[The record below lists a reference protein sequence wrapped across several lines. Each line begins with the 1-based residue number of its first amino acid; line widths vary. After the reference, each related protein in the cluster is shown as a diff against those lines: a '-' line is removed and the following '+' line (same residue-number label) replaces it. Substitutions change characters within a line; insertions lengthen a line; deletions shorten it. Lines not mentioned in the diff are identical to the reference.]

1 MGELQGALYVP
12 KIRDS
17 KHTTAG
23 VHEGLKMKI
32 VCDACGAKYSIADE
46 KVAGKVFKI
55 RCKKCSNIIV
65 VRGNA
70 NEEAGAAAAP
80 AEEPQPNKDTKVF
93 DYQGYDS
100 PQDAMADEGEWHLVI
115 DQEQVGPMTSAE
127 VRQRFAAGDV
137 DTESYIWKEGFA
149 DWERLPD
156 VPEFADLEGGQA
168 GGAGLGGGGGMFGD
182 SDPMPEATTEAPA
195 PAGGVLAAAAASS
208 DLFGGGASGGA
219 DLFGGGGG
227 ASEGA
232 DLFGGGSSSVGD
244 NTGEIPMS
252 KEAEAQLKGQRNEN
266 SVLFSLGN
274 LAALASDSPKAATAA
289 PAVSSGGGGISN
301 TGGSEGSGLIDIR
314 SMASVYLADKG
325 GAGGGGSSTPT
336 GSADDLPV
344 FSQSA
349 FESASPVL
357 LPTQSSG
364 TDNKVLYALVGV
376 IAALVVAAA
385 ILIVVVL
392 KGGDDKE
399 GGEVASAEG
408 AATVEGGDD
417 APKTDPAAAAEGTET
432 ETDDPETADPAE
444 TGDPE
449 TADPSEAA
457 DPEETADPVEPKE
470 TSSAGSSRSDKR
482 KERESKAKTRD
493 AKTPTTR
500 PDPKPEADTGGSCDE
515 VTCLVDP
522 GKACCKKYNKK
533 SSSSSSSSSSSNSN
547 LPESPSRSDIT
558 KGIGAVRGRVT
569 SCGDKHGGK
578 GTVKVKIKIGSN
590 GKVQSAAASG
600 GGSELRSCVASAV
613 KRASFPKTQK
623 GVSVTYPFVFR

>member
-1 MGELQGALYVP
+1 
-12 KIRDS
+12 
-17 KHTTAG
+17 
-23 VHEGLKMKI
+23 MKI

-70 NEEAGAAAAP
+70 EEAAAAAP
-80 AEEPQPNKDTKVF
+80 QEQQPNKDTKVF

-100 PQDAMADEGEWHLVI
+100 PQDAMGDEGEWHLVI

-127 VRQRFAAGDV
+127 VRQRFAQGDV
-137 DTESYIWKEGFA
+137 DSESYIWKEGFA

-168 GGAGLGGGGGMFGD
+168 TVAAPVAAAVAPADGGMFGG
-182 SDPMPEATTEAPA
+182 SDPMPEATTESPSA
-195 PAGGVLAAAAASS
+195 LAAAAASS
-208 DLFGGGASGGA
+208 DLFGADSGAGA
-219 DLFGGGGG
+219 DLFGGGDAGAG
-227 ASEGA
+227 ASQSA
-232 DLFGGGSSSVGD
+232 DLFGGGAPIGE
-244 NTGEIPMS
+244 NTGEVVMS

-274 LAALASDSPKAATAA
+274 LAALASDSPKPMAAA
-289 PAVSSGGGGISN
+289 PAASSGGGISN

-325 GAGGGGSSTPT
+325 GAAGGGAATPI

-364 TDNKVLYALVGV
+364 TDKKVLYALVGV

-385 ILIVVVL
+385 ILIIVVL
-392 KGGDDKE
+392 KGDDDK
-399 GGEVASAEG
+399 GSEVAAG
-408 AATVEGGDD
+408 AATTDTGIEAAKPMAEG
-417 APKTDPAAAAEGTET
+417 EGTEPTPTDPVEAATTDPTPT
-432 ETDDPETADPAE
+432 ETDPETTGE
-444 TGDPE
+444 TPTEPE
-449 TADPSEAA
+449 TTEPDKV
-457 DPEETADPVEPKE
+457 PEEPKTMTRAE
-470 TSSAGSSRSDKR
+470 RR
-482 KERESKAKTRD
+482 KAQRD
-493 AKTPTTR
+493 AKREASSSSKPKTPTTK
-500 PDPKPEADTGGSCDE
+500 PEPKPTSGGGSCDE

-522 GKACCKKYNKK
+522 GAACCRKFKSK
-533 SSSSSSSSSSSNSN
+533 SSSSASSSSSNSN
-547 LPESPSRSDIT
+547 LPSSPTKSDIS
-558 KGIGAVRGRVT
+558 KGISKVKGRVM

-578 GTVKVKIKIGSN
+578 GTVKVKIKIGGN
-590 GKVQSAAASG
+590 GKVQSANASG
-600 GGSELRSCVASAV
+600 GGSALRSCIASAV
-613 KRASFPKTQK
+613 KRASFSKSQK
-623 GVSVTYPFVFR
+623 GVTVNYPFVFR